1 MATERT
7 DEDMFLQRVCGHR
20 RPAYRAT
27 PLLGD
32 DVDAYIKRRLGQLK
46 KNASVVDVWR
56 ELLPEELYE
65 HSRIAGISGGV
76 VQVEVDPGPYMHE
89 FQLVSSELTGQL
101 QMLCRSAGVR
111 RIALSPRKKPKVT
124 MEESI

>member
-1 MATERT
+1 MTTERT
-7 DEDMFLQRVCGHR
+7 DEDMFLQRVCGR
-20 RPAYRAT
+20 RRTAYRAI
-27 PLLGD
+27 PLLGGN
-32 DVDAYIKRRLGQLK
+32 VDTYIKERLSQLR

-89 FQLVSSELTGQL
+89 FQLLSSELSGEL
-101 QMLCRSAGVR
+101 QRLCRSAGVR
-111 RIALSPRKKPKVT
+111 RITLRPRKQPTVT
-124 MEESI
+124 VEELI

>member
-7 DEDMFLQRVCGHR
+7 DEEMFLHRVYGRRRTKQRTT
-20 RPAYRAT
+20 AQ
-27 PLLGD
+27 LGAN
-32 DVDAYIKRRLGQLK
+32 VETYIKQRLGQLR

-76 VQVEVDPGPYMHE
+76 VQVEVDPGPWMHE
-89 FQLVSSELTGQL
+89 FQLLSSELSGQL
-101 QMLCRSAGVR
+101 QRHCRSAGVR
-111 RIALSPRKKPKVT
+111 RIALRPRKQPTVT
-124 MEESI
+124 VEELI

>member
-7 DEDMFLQRVCGHR
+7 DEDIFLQRACGQK
-20 RPAYRAT
+20 RPPYRAI
-27 PLLGD
+27 PRLAD
-32 DVDAYIKRRLGQLK
+32 NVDTYIKGRLGQLR

-101 QMLCRSAGVR
+101 QRLCRAAGVR
-111 RIALSPRKKPKVT
+111 RIALRPRKQPTVT

>member
-20 RPAYRAT
+20 RPAYRST
-27 PLLGD
+27 PLLA
-32 DVDAYIKRRLGQLK
+32 DVVDTYIKRRLGQLR

-65 HSRIAGISGGV
+65 HSSIAGISGGV

-89 FQLVSSELTGQL
+89 FQLLSSELSGQL
-101 QMLCRSAGVR
+101 QRLCRSAGVR
-111 RIALSPRKKPKVT
+111 RIALRPRKQPTVT
-124 MEESI
+124 VEELI

>member
-7 DEDMFLQRVCGHR
+7 DEDIFLQRVCGQK
-20 RPAYRAT
+20 RPPYRAT

-32 DVDAYIKRRLGQLK
+32 NVDTYIKGRLGQLR
-46 KNASVVDVWR
+46 KNAAVVDVWR

-89 FQLVSSELTGQL
+89 FQLLSSELSGQL
-101 QMLCRSAGVR
+101 QRLCRSAGVR
-111 RIALSPRKKPKVT
+111 RIALRPRKQPTVT
-124 MEESI
+124 VEEPI

>member
-7 DEDMFLQRVCGHR
+7 DEDIFLQRVCGR
-20 RPAYRAT
+20 RRAAYRAT

-32 DVDAYIKRRLGQLK
+32 GVDTYIKERLGQLR

-65 HSRIAGISGGV
+65 HSRLAGISGGV

-89 FQLVSSELTGQL
+89 FQLLSSELSGQL
-101 QMLCRSAGVR
+101 QRLCRSAGVR
-111 RIALSPRKKPKVT
+111 RIALRPRKQPAAKV
-124 MEESI
+124 EELI

>member
-7 DEDMFLQRVCGHR
+7 DEDMFLQRICR
-20 RPAYRAT
+20 RRQRVRRAT
-27 PLLGD
+27 PLLAD
-32 DVDAYIKRRLGQLK
+32 AVDTYIKRRIGQLR

-76 VQVEVDPGPYMHE
+76 VRVEVDPGPYMHE
-89 FQLVSSELTGQL
+89 FQLLSSELSGQL
-101 QMLCRSAGVR
+101 QRRCRSAGVR
-111 RIALSPRKKPKVT
+111 RIVLRPRKQPTVT
-124 MEESI
+124 VEEMI

>member
-7 DEDMFLQRVCGHR
+7 DEDIFLQRVCGQKR
-20 RPAYRAT
+20 LAYRGT

-32 DVDAYIKRRLGQLK
+32 NVDTYIKGRLGQLR

-65 HSRIAGISGGV
+65 HSGIAGISGGV

-89 FQLVSSELTGQL
+89 FQLLSSELSGQL
-101 QMLCRSAGVR
+101 QRLCRSAGVR
-111 RIALSPRKKPKVT
+111 RIALRPRKQPIVT
-124 MEESI
+124 MEELI

>member
-7 DEDMFLQRVCGHR
+7 DEDMFLQRVCGR
-20 RPAYRAT
+20 RPPTYQAT
-27 PLLGD
+27 QLLGD
-32 DVDAYIKRRLGQLK
+32 DVETYIKRRLGQLR

-89 FQLVSSELTGQL
+89 FQLLSSELSGQL
-101 QMLCRSAGVR
+101 QRLCRSAGIR
-111 RIALSPRKKPKVT
+111 RIALRPRKQPTVT
-124 MEESI
+124 VEELI